1 MKKAIVI
8 GATALVVLAGAGAA
22 AWAAMGPHGGHGLRM
37 MKHMISARIEDAED
51 LISATPAQRVQIE
64 QSKEVI
70 FKAFEARAKD
80 RMQNHGQMMSLLTA
94 DTLDTKA
101 LYAVADQRAQDIQD
115 LAKIIVPEIQ
125 KVHDILTPAQRQTLT
140 AKAKEMQ
147 QKHMGHGGFGGP
159 PGE

>member
-1 MKKAIVI
+1 MKRAMMI

-22 AWAAMGPHGGHGLRM
+22 AWAAMGHGPHGLRM
-37 MKHMISARIEDAED
+37 MKHMISARVEDAED
-51 LISATPAQRVQIE
+51 LINATPQQRVQIE

-80 RMQNHGQMMSLLTA
+80 RMQNHGQLIALLTA
-94 DTLDTKA
+94 DKLDQKA
-101 LYAVADQRAQDIQD
+101 LFTLADQRAQDIQD

-125 KVHDILTPAQRQTLT
+125 KVHDLLTPAQRQTLA

-147 QKHMGHGGFGGP
+147 QKHMERGGFGGP